1 MSNLGYF
8 VVRLGLLAGYLV
20 AMAALLFGAAG
31 TLAVPM
37 FWAYLVLFAVLCLGA
52 SAVVYL
58 LSPDLVKERVR
69 LGEGEQDRVTVR
81 ALNLFMFAQLL
92 LAGLGV
98 GRLHWSATVPFTLQI
113 LGLIGFAMGMGL
125 TTWAMLVNR
134 FFSSAVHLQPDRGQQ
149 VVSSGPYRLVR
160 HPGYSGGLLLLL
172 SAGVALGSWI
182 AIVPILLIVPFMV
195 RRTLIEERML
205 ADALP
210 GYVGYMQR
218 VRSRIVPGVW

>member
-8 VVRLGLLAGYLV
+8 VVGLGLLAGYLV
-20 AMAALLFGAAG
+20 AMAAVLFGAAG

-37 FWAYLVLFAVLCLGA
+37 FWAYLVLFAVLCLTA
-52 SAVVYL
+52 SAAVYL

-69 LGEGEQDRVTVR
+69 PGDGEQDRVTVR
-81 ALNLFMFAQLL
+81 ALNLLMFAQLL
-92 LAGLGV
+92 LAGLDV
-98 GRLHWSATVPFTLQI
+98 GRLHWSATVPFPLQI
-113 LGLIGFAMGMGL
+113 LGLVGFAMGMGL
-125 TTWAMLVNR
+125 TTWAMLVNH
-134 FFSSAVHLQPDRGQQ
+134 FFSSAVRLQPDRGQH
-149 VVSSGPYRLVR
+149 VVTSGPYRLVR

-172 SAGVALGSWI
+172 SIGFALGSWI

-205 ADALP
+205 ASALP
-210 GYVGYMQR
+210 GYADYMRR

>member
-8 VVRLGLLAGYLV
+8 ALGLGLLVVYLV
-20 AMAALLFGAAG
+20 AMAAVLFGAAG

-37 FWAYLVLFAVLCLGA
+37 FRAYLVLFAVLCLAA
-52 SAVVYL
+52 SVAVYL

-69 LGEGEQDRVTVR
+69 PGEGEEDRVTVR
-81 ALNLFMFAQLL
+81 ALNLLMFAQLL
-92 LAGLGV
+92 LAGLDV
-98 GRLHWSATVPFTLQI
+98 GRLHWSATVPFPLQI
-113 LGLIGFAMGMGL
+113 LGLVGFAMGMGL

-134 FFSSAVHLQPDRGQQ
+134 FFSSAVRLQPDRGQQ
-149 VVSSGPYRLVR
+149 LVSSGPYRLVR

-182 AIVPILLIVPFMV
+182 AIVPMLLIVPFMV
-195 RRTLIEERML
+195 RRTLIEEGML
-205 ADALP
+205 ASALP
-210 GYVGYMQR
+210 GYWDYMRR